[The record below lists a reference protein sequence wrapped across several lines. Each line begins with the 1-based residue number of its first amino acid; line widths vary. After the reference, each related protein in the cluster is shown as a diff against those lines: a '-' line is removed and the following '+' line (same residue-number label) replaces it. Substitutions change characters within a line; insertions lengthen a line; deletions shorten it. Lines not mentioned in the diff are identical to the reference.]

1 MCVILL
7 ILQPLSITN
16 IILSNN
22 ARDITIASVLLRP
35 VKLLIVA
42 ILCNLFFFFLFY
54 FGRYVSSFYFNIV

>member
-35 VKLLIVA
+35 VKLLIVV

-54 FGRYVSSFYFNIV
+54 FGRYVSSFYLNIV